1 MKILDFLRICMKEHA
16 KKKAKILDEEQTLEF
31 MTKAPDDNRYFLV
44 RKAIVVINLYGGL
57 RGHEMRN
64 IDRSDVKPVIN
75 GYKVT
80 YTVSKRR
87 KEKKKNT

>member
-1 MKILDFLRICMKEHA
+1 MDHQLSP
-16 KKKAKILDEEQTLEF
+16 KAYLDEEQTLEF

-64 IDRSDVKPVIN
+64 IDRSDVKPVKN

-87 KEKKKNT
+87 KEIKKNT